1 MPEAK
6 CSHWFPLE
14 STVIKTC
21 SLALIVISVGALT
34 VWSVPSVTAAVS
46 STHVPASQAVAVS
59 PNNLPAPQT
68 LHTMPAPQEPF
79 DSTPIGPTETVGA
92 SSLD

>member
-1 MPEAK
+1 M
-6 CSHWFPLE
+6 
-14 STVIKTC
+14 IKTC
-21 SLALIVISVGALT
+21 SLALFVIAVGALT

-46 STHVPASQAVAVS
+46 STKVPAAQTVAVS
-59 PNNLPAPQT
+59 PSKLPASQT